1 MDNIDKRIIFALDR
15 DCRLSYQAIADK
27 IGLTA
32 NAAKKRI
39 TKLVESGVIDRFLI
53 TPSFAMINADLI
65 LAIVQTDG
73 TEYQEDL
80 IETIGSNPSVIQVSA
95 VACGLG
101 GLYTVFA
108 AVGGSKALLDFGSQI
123 RKLESVIDV
132 DIHVVLFPKGKRVK
146 LSKTQKTVLRYLVE
160 NTRATIV
167 DVAKA
172 TGFTARRARRAIDD
186 LQQGGG
192 VEFRVLWNLGVG
204 GLTEVFMKISWD
216 EKNTTAGEIVQWL
229 HQEFPDEFWSPFIS
243 AVAPVIFARL
253 VVSEIETA
261 ESISRAIR
269 RAPFVDSVT
278 SLVLYS
284 NNIFEWPGTTVLKR
298 LLESSESYGLMEHLF
313 LHHWFYQ
320 KAV

>member
-1 MDNIDKRIIFALDR
+1 VRFLDSIDKRIIFALDQ
-15 DCRLSYQAIADK
+15 DCRLSYQAVADK

-39 TKLVESGVIDRFLI
+39 AKLVESGIIDQFLV
-53 TPSFAMINADLI
+53 TPSFAMLEADLV

-80 IETIGSNPSVIQVSA
+80 IETIGSNPSVIQVSS
-95 VACGLG
+95 VACGMG
-101 GLYTVFA
+101 GLYTVFSA
-108 AVGGSKALLDFGSQI
+108 LGGSKALLEFGSQI
-123 RKLESVIDV
+123 RKLDSVTDV
-132 DIHVVLFPKGKRVK
+132 DIHVLLYPKGKKVK

-172 TGFTARRARRAIDD
+172 TGMTARRARRAIED
-186 LQQGGG
+186 LNEGEG
-192 VEFRVLWNLGVG
+192 VEFRVLWNLGIG
-204 GLTEVFMKISWD
+204 GLTEVLLKIAWD
-216 EKNTTAGEIVQWL
+216 EKSTTASEIAQWL
-229 HQEFPDEFWSPFIS
+229 QDNFPDEFWSPFIS
-243 AVAPVIFARL
+243 AVAPIIFARF

-261 ESISRAIR
+261 ETISRTIR

-284 NNIFEWPGTTVLKR
+284 NNIFEWPGTVELKK
-298 LLESSESYGLMEHLF
+298 LLESLEP
-313 LHHWFYQ
+313 
-320 KAV
+320 